1 MQRFLARKKGD
12 EERAETLL
20 KVMRTMPSLDP
31 YDQDYIKVKYVRY
44 ADDFVVMIIGNK
56 ELAEQTREE
65 IRMFLWNEL
74 HLELNM
80 EKTLVTRL
88 SDRRIRFLGYEIAK
102 SKEDTAITKDTLG
115 RKKRTA
121 NGTIQLL
128 VPADVIREKL
138 KPFVAREKAV
148 HHSARI
154 NLSALDLLT
163 QYNAEIRGL
172 YEYYSLATDVSTKIG
187 KFKYYHYY
195 SLLKTVARK
204 EKCSIA
210 KVLDKYGVN
219 VKLKQATG
227 TRKIFGVHYETK
239 DGTHIMTYF
248 NDPIKKKDK
257 PHEGKT
263 ANGVLNVVI
272 PQRHQ
277 ILDRI
282 NAGKCELCEHESANA
297 KDFEVHHVRKLK
309 DIKQKYSKRGDRIPH
324 WVLAMSSLNR
334 KTLVVCKTCH
344 DAIHAGTNAHSI
356 HKAVR
361 GKK

>member
-1 MQRFLARKKGD
+1 
-12 EERAETLL
+12 
-20 KVMRTMPSLDP
+20 MRTMPSLDP

-239 DGTHIMTYF
+239 DGTHIMTTSTTQSRRKI
-248 NDPIKKKDK
+248 NPTRAKPQTESLMWLSPKGIKFLI
-257 PHEGKT
+257 GST
-263 ANGVLNVVI
+263 LA
-272 PQRHQ
+272 
-277 ILDRI
+277 
-282 NAGKCELCEHESANA
+282 SANSA
-297 KDFEVHHVRKLK
+297 NTSQQTLK
-309 DIKQKYSKRGDRIPH
+309 ISRSITSENSRTSSKSIPNGATVSRIGC
-324 WVLAMSSLNR
+324 WQ
-334 KTLVVCKTCH
+334 
-344 DAIHAGTNAHSI
+344 
-356 HKAVR
+356 
-361 GKK
+361 